1 MSVSPL
7 RYLLVLSILSPAA
20 ALPQTSR
27 TCPLPPSTLS
37 CAPAARLA
45 DEPEPAPDLG
55 LLNPVDLLTGRKQ
68 QSDTDLPASRAW
80 PLLQVQRY
88 FTGDAS
94 SPTLGATGWALN
106 YDMQLRLQGTML
118 HLPDG
123 RRLPLNPPAQRSAT
137 SWQWRHDA
145 GTLHFNE
152 QGWLIGVRTPKR
164 QYLTISR
171 VPAGQAHAH
180 ALREVRNHLGQVLE
194 LSWNPMRDGLT
205 IQTPAGP
212 FRLALGVQQGR
223 PWLVSVTRPDGLQR
237 QYQPARQAGLLG
249 GIRLQA
255 PGRAA
260 QPLQEWVYDD
270 QGRITGVTS
279 HALGQTWSARFT
291 PDTAL
296 WIHGQEQ
303 HRFTYRLHQGQPRL
317 ARLESRYCKHCP
329 THTTNWRHDDQ
340 GNWLQ
345 AGPWQAE
352 RRPDRSLQVLRQEK
366 GPWGPLALELDEQG
380 RLRHWTTAMNG
391 TETRHWNSD
400 GTLARVLYGTH
411 GNLKLSHDTAGRLSH
426 VLHQRGSDSEL
437 THLQWMGPGWLRIV
451 HPEETQW
458 LKLRAGLLHE
468 RRLERRHSPG
478 QVWTERFEYDKHHR
492 LTRHHLP
499 EGGRLDYRWD
509 VHGRLAALDWT
520 DAAGHVHAVAQ
531 ARSTGYAWGNGLHL
545 ISRAGASGHSV
556 DLMLLHADGRPVWSS
571 ARRLDAQGR
580 VRSERHEYAAL
591 NQIRTWHLDYDTTGR
606 LIAYRQ
612 EQNEHWLAWDET
624 GAALARRPISMPAI
638 ERGHDG
644 LPLRIGERT
653 LDYGPSR
660 RLRRVQLP
668 QDRSVQYHHDAFGQR
683 ILRVQ
688 DQQQRAFFYHGQQL
702 LAELDLPAQ
711 PQRPVSRRYLYAGL
725 TPIGLIDYDEHG
737 EGRLHYLHS
746 DLMGAVRLVTD
757 QHAEPV
763 WAADLDPLGQAH
775 LLLDHL
781 ELNLRLPG
789 QYADPTTGWHDN
801 LLRTYSPAHGHYLEP
816 DPLGPWP
823 GSQALGY
830 ADQQP
835 LRHIDP
841 LGLLLFAF
849 DGTRQSRITRSNVW
863 KLAQL
868 YRDGAIHYHDGP
880 GNSHTLDADALTA
893 WRAGRIL
900 ETQWTRLLD
909 SLQQAGAHA
918 TATPVDLLGF
928 SRGAALARDFANR
941 ILDHTQA
948 GWFLLDD
955 PQRGRIRACITP
967 RFLGLFDT
975 VAQFGLSGS
984 HNSRY
989 RLGVPQAWQWAAHA
1003 VSLHEHRHLFPL
1015 SALSQA
1021 MNTVEMPFIGAHSD
1035 IGGGVLPAD
1044 STQRPGDLD
1053 KVALAWMHWQAK
1065 AAGLTLAELPRTDL
1079 SVLHPILHDMRPV
1092 WQRSIQNG
1100 DRQINYHGHGRDHAY
1115 QQEHPK
1121 LGAAMRRSVESLIRR
1136 HDDWRSRDGHE
1147 AGQVDM
1153 PAYDAWLKRHL
1164 GLDRQTAEKNLP
1176 PNHAIM

>member
-1 MSVSPL
+1 MPVLPL
-7 RYLLVLSILSPAA
+7 HCLLILSMLLPAA
-20 ALPQTSR
+20 TLAQTSR
-27 TCPLPPSTLS
+27 TCPLPPSAPS
-37 CAPAARLA
+37 CASAARLA
-45 DEPEPAPDLG
+45 GEPEPAPDLG
-55 LLNPVDLLTGRKQ
+55 LLNPVDLLTGGKQ

-80 PLLQVQRY
+80 PLLQLQRH
-88 FTGDAS
+88 FTGDTD
-94 SPTLGATGWALN
+94 SPTLGKTGWALG
-106 YDMQLRLQGTML
+106 YDVQLRQQGTLL

-123 RRLPLNPPAQRSAT
+123 RRLPLNPPARRDAT
-137 SWQWRHDA
+137 HWQWRHQT
-145 GTLHFNE
+145 GTMHFNE
-152 QGWLIGVRTPKR
+152 QGWLTGLRAPGRRHLSIE
-164 QYLTISR
+164 R
-171 VPAGQAHAH
+171 VPAGQPHAQ
-180 ALREVRNHLGQVLE
+180 AVREIRNHLGQVLA
-194 LSWNPMRDGLT
+194 LSWNPAQDRMS
-205 IQTPAGP
+205 IQTPAGS
-212 FRLALGVQQGR
+212 FHLAFDLQHER
-223 PWLVSVTRPDGLQR
+223 PWLASVTRPDGLQR
-237 QYQPARQAGLLG
+237 QYQPASQAGLLG

-260 QPLQEWVYDD
+260 QPLQEWAYDP
-270 QGRITGVTS
+270 QGRVTRITS
-279 HALGQTWSARFT
+279 HALDQTWSASFT
-291 PDTAL
+291 ANAAL
-296 WIHGQEQ
+296 WTHGQEQ
-303 HRFTYRLHQGQPRL
+303 HHFTYRLQQGLPRL
-317 ARLESRYCKHCP
+317 DNLQSRYCAQCP
-329 THTTNWRHDDQ
+329 IHTTNWRHDEQ
-340 GNWLQ
+340 GRWLQ
-345 AGPWQAE
+345 AGSWHAQ
-352 RRPDRSLQVLRQEK
+352 RLPDGSLQTLRQDH
-366 GPWGPLALELDEQG
+366 GPWGSLTLELDPQG
-380 RLRHWTTAMNG
+380 RLHRWHTPLNG
-391 TETRHWNSD
+391 TETRQWNSD
-400 GTLARVLYGTH
+400 GTLAGVHYGAH
-411 GNLKLSHDTAGRLSH
+411 GSLQLNHDTAGRLSQVH
-426 VLHQRGSDSEL
+426 HQRGSDSEL
-437 THLQWMGPGWLRIV
+437 TRLQWMGPGWLRIL

-458 LKLRAGLLHE
+458 LKLRGGLLRE

-478 QVWTERFEYDKHHR
+478 HVWTERFDYDAHHR

-509 VHGRLAALDWT
+509 GQGRLAALNWV
-520 DAAGHVHAVAQ
+520 DAAGRAHIVVQ
-531 ARSTGYAWGNGLHL
+531 ARNTGYAWGNGLHL
-545 ISRAGASGHSV
+545 ISRADASGHSV
-556 DLMLLHADGRPVWSS
+556 DVMLLRADGRPVWSS

-580 VRSERHEYAAL
+580 VRSERHDYAAL
-591 NQIRTWHLDYDTTGR
+591 NQVRTWHLDYDATGR

-612 EQNEHWLAWDET
+612 GRNEHWLAWDET
-624 GAALARRPISMPAI
+624 GAAVARRPVSMPVI
-638 ERGHDG
+638 ERATDG
-644 LPLRIGERT
+644 LPLRIGDRT

-660 RLRRVQLP
+660 RLRRVQMP
-668 QDRSVQYHHDAFGQR
+668 QDLSVQYRHDAFGQR
-683 ILRVQ
+683 ILRIQ

-702 LAELDLPAQ
+702 QAELDLPAR

-725 TPIGLIDYDEHG
+725 TPIGLIDYNEHG

-746 DLMGAVRLVTD
+746 DLMGAVRLATD

-775 LLLDHL
+775 VLLDHL

-830 ADQQP
+830 AAQQP
-835 LRHIDP
+835 LRRIDP

-868 YRDGAIHYHDGP
+868 YRDGAVHYHDGP

-900 ETQWTRLLD
+900 ETQWARLLD
-909 SLQQAGAHA
+909 GLQQAGADA

-955 PQRGRIRACITP
+955 PRRGRIRACITP

-989 RLGVPQAWQWAAHA
+989 KLGVPQAWQWAAHA

-1044 STQRPGDLD
+1044 STQAPGDLD
-1053 KVALAWMHWQAK
+1053 KVALAWMHWQAR
-1065 AAGLTLAELPRTDL
+1065 AAGLTLAELPRADL
-1079 SVLHPILHDMRPV
+1079 TLLHPILHDMRPA

-1100 DRQINYHGHGRDHAY
+1100 DRQINYHGHGRDLAY

-1121 LGAAMRRSVESLIRR
+1121 LGATMRRSVESLIQR
-1136 HDDWRSRDGHE
+1136 HDDWRSRDGQE
-1147 AGQVDM
+1147 VGQVDM

-1164 GLDRQTAEKNLP
+1164 GLDRQATEKNLP